1 MRIHRNGRILISISC
16 SLSPHKHRGTAVC
29 DKPSNRWI
37 TVAPVGQTDMEI
49 VLQPPEWGTG
59 GDIVSRE
66 AQIGK
71 YPGFVL
77 ASSDCHQ
84 VYEDLSAKGVH
95 FISPPEDLPWGVS
108 ALFADK
114 YG

>member
-1 MRIHRNGRILISISC
+1 MFA
-16 SLSPHKHRGTAVC
+16 SPHKHRGTAVC